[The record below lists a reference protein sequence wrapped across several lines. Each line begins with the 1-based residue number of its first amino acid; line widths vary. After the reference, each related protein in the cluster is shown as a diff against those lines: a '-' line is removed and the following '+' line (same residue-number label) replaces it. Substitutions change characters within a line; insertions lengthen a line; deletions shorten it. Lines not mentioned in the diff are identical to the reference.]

1 MLGALSMVQTPVKR
15 LTLETFLAL
24 PETEPASEYVDGQI
38 TQKPM
43 PKGKHSSIQTEL
55 ATAINLQL
63 KSQGIARAFSEL
75 RCSFGDRS
83 IVPDVS
89 VFRWARIVR
98 DANGEIA
105 NVFQV
110 APDWTIE
117 ILSPDQSQ
125 ATKNILHCLEHQTV
139 MGWLIDPEEKT
150 IFVYHPNQQ
159 TLVFDLPSQQIPV
172 PSFAS
177 ALVLTVEDVFGWLL
191 G

>member
-1 MLGALSMVQTPVKR
+1 MVQTPVKR
-15 LTLETFLAL
+15 LTLETFLAI

-55 ATAINLQL
+55 ASAINLQL
-63 KSQGIARAFSEL
+63 KRQRIARAFSEL

-83 IVPDVS
+83 IVPDIA
-89 VFRWARIVR
+89 VFTWPRIAR
-98 DANGEIA
+98 DDNGEIA
-105 NVFQV
+105 NAFEV

-125 ATKNILHCLEHQTV
+125 TKVTKNILHCLDHQTV
-139 MGWLIDPEEKT
+139 MGWLIDPAEKT
-150 IFVYHPNQQ
+150 IFVHQPHQQ
-159 TLVFDLPSQQIPV
+159 TLAFDLPAQQIPM

-177 ALVLTVEDVFGWLL
+177 ELSLTVEEVFSWLL